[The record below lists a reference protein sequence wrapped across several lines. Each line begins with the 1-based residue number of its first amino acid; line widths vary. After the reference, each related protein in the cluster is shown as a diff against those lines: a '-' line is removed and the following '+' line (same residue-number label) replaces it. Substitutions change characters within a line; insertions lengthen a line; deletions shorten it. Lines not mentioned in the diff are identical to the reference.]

1 MKYGEYLKQLL
12 DERGM
17 TQSELAER
25 SGIGKSTIGEW
36 IKGRT
41 NEPTFSK
48 SKRIADA
55 LGVPLQQFA
64 DNVDDIG

>member
-1 MKYGEYLKQLL
+1 MKYGEYLKLL
-12 DERGM
+12 LEERGM
-17 TQSELAER
+17 TQAELAER

-41 NEPTFSK
+41 KEPTFSK

-64 DNVDDIG
+64 DSIDDDD

>member
-1 MKYGEYLKQLL
+1 MTLGDKIRQL
-12 DERGM
+12 RKRAQM
-17 TQSELAER
+17 TQAELAEK

-41 NEPTFSK
+41 KEPTFSK

-64 DNVDDIG
+64 DNIEDDD